1 MNFLRLLTNEKP
13 RGDEENADNKDDN
26 ANKDGNVNKDD
37 NTNKDDNANKDENV
51 NKDDNA
57 NKDENVN
64 NKDDNVNN
72 KDDNVKNEIPNNSSI
87 VDNSIK
93 EKCESQNEI
102 NDETNYEI
110 NGEKRL
116 IKDNITTFSNN
127 ITTSSNNITTSSN
140 NKPPFSD
147 NLNYKTDNDRV
158 GEKRKLN
165 NRFIDHNNED
175 KLSEDEEEKDF
186 EYYYKKTIDFINTEF
201 FETNDEIK
209 DILNIS
215 ESDSKSSSDINKI
228 NITHDNNSPNKYV
241 LEKMPF
247 CKLINFEKNIS
258 TERQRV
264 LNYYNED
271 RKQIYESS
279 INKERQFS
287 HIFQNTEKYYDA
299 KEILAFLLPYHTFYL
314 DHINIDEDDED
325 IELIN
330 NTENEIK
337 EIEQSINEMK
347 QSFVAYVNPSI
358 VWSLGRIA
366 DRTNHRYKKCRKI
379 CE

>member
-13 RGDEENADNKDDN
+13 KSDE
-26 ANKDGNVNKDD
+26 
-37 NTNKDDNANKDENV
+37 
-51 NKDDNA
+51 
-57 NKDENVN
+57 ENVN
-64 NKDDNVNN
+64 NIDESNKMAILKDYVQPNENDKTVDPEEDL
-72 KDDNVKNEIPNNSSI
+72 DDDKEIKTNENINDDVVKNEISNDSSI
-87 VDNSIK
+87 VDNNIK
-93 EKCESQNEI
+93 EKCESENGI
-102 NDETNYEI
+102 NDEQ
-110 NGEKRL
+110 KL
-116 IKDNITTFSNN
+116 IKYNISTFPDNKNLKKNNYDKLITE
-127 ITTSSNNITTSSN
+127 
-140 NKPPFSD
+140 
-147 NLNYKTDNDRV
+147 NYKTNNRHIGD
-158 GEKRKLN
+158 KRKLN
-165 NRFIDHNNED
+165 NAYVDHNNEE
-175 KLSEDEEEKDF
+175 KLSEDDEEKEF

-201 FETNDEIK
+201 FGKNDELK
-209 DILNIS
+209 DILNTP
-215 ESDSKSSSDINKI
+215 ESDSKSLSEIDQM
-228 NITHDNNSPNKYV
+228 NIIHTNNLPDKYI

-330 NTENEIK
+330 NTEKEIK
-337 EIEQSINEMK
+337 EIEQSVEEIK
-347 QSFVAYVNPSI
+347 QSFVAYANPSI
-358 VWSLGRIA
+358 IWSLSRIV
-366 DRTNHRYKKCRKI
+366 DRANHQYKKCRKM
-379 CE
+379 